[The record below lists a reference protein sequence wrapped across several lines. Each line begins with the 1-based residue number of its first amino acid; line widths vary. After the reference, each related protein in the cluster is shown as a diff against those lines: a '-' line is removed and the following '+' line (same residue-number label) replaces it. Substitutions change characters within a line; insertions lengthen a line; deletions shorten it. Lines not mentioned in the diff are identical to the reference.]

1 MSKEDWDKEKEILK
15 GSAEQIFTVSILLG
29 EVVIW
34 LLVSLLVY
42 SEFILGESFSKNA
55 VKMIVVGAIIAILI
69 WLGVFLILKARKR
82 LQERNE
88 EDGENGNRN

>member
-1 MSKEDWDKEKEILK
+1 MSKADWDKEKEILK

-42 SEFILGESFSKNA
+42 SEFILGESFFKNV
-55 VKMIVVGAIIAILI
+55 VKMIVVGAITVFLI
-69 WLGVFLILKARKR
+69 WLGAFLIIRARKR
-82 LQERNE
+82 FQGRDED
-88 EDGENGNRN
+88 DGENGNRN

>member
-15 GSAEQIFTVSILLG
+15 GSAEQIFTVSVLLG